1 MNFADDVDSKNCTTC
16 SALFT
21 IVCLKHAC
29 KKCNKNY
36 CGKCSKSNVT
46 TISNTLV
53 RERLCNGCSEQKS
66 AVKSLFTPSKLNLLD
81 EYGNAASKLWSADSD
96 SDCDSED
103 DGTPRNTG
111 IVGYRL
117 SGDITEQENNGKC
130 LSTYE
135 QKLLGIIVFTVC
147 YRNGQ

>member
-1 MNFADDVDSKNCTTC
+1 VNFAEDVDSKNCTTC
-16 SALFT
+16 TALFT

-46 TISNTLV
+46 TLSNTLV
-53 RERLCNGCSEQKS
+53 RERLCNGCFELKS
-66 AVKSLFTPSKLNLLD
+66 AVKSLFSPSILNLLD

-96 SDCDSED
+96 SDCDSEE
-103 DGTPRNTG
+103 DGTPKSMG

-117 SGDITEQENNGKC
+117 TGDITEQENNGKYF
-130 LSTYE
+130 LHRY
-135 QKLLGIIVFTVC
+135 KIYNHPL
-147 YRNGQ
+147 